1 MSLSSSKN
9 RKTATP
15 KPNTANKVVG
25 VTPIVTTKYYID
37 GLETNGMDF
46 WEHFT
51 EECLVDITT
60 YEVKYPSSIGIIT
73 DAMFY
78 NERHECGLI
87 SEKRGY
93 VL

>member
-1 MSLSSSKN
+1 MSLSSSKI

-25 VTPIVTTKYYID
+25 VTPIVNTKYYID
-37 GLETNGMDF
+37 GLETNGREF

-51 EECLVDITT
+51 EECCDDITT
-60 YEVKYPSSIGIIT
+60 YEVKFSSSIGIIT
-73 DAMFY
+73 DAIFY
-78 NERHECGLI
+78 NDRHECGLI